1 MLFVKVK
8 GCKYFGTEGVS
19 ILQNEYA
26 TAPSYFRMD
35 KSNIFVEKKEQRRC
49 ENRATMSAGEGP
61 SSGRPRAPGIE
72 ENRNVKRCRN

>member
-35 KSNIFVEKKEQRRC
+35 KRKFSLKKKRR
-49 ENRATMSAGEGP
+49 GGVK
-61 SSGRPRAPGIE
+61 IE
-72 ENRNVKRCRN
+72 RR